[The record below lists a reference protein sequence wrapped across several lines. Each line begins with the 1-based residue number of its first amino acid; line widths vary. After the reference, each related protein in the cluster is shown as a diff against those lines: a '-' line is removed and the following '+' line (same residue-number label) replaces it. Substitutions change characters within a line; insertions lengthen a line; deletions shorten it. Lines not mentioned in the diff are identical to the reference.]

1 MRQIFASPR
10 LDNVD
15 RVVALLRIGGIEP
28 IVSNR
33 KRWAEG
39 WDRRH
44 MPYSDRQTKAQWP
57 QVWVHPDDLA
67 RAREILRDADVVPT
81 TRVPEGGYVSP
92 SASAPVDAASRASR
106 MRLWLLAACTLG
118 AVLVTLHLFGVL

>member
-15 RVVALLRIGGIEP
+15 RVVALLRIGGVEP
-28 IVSNR
+28 IISNR

-44 MPYSDRQTKAQWP
+44 MPYSDRQTKEQWP

-67 RAREILRDADVVPT
+67 RAREILREANVVPT
-81 TRVPEGGYVSP
+81 TRVPDYNYTP
-92 SASAPVDAASRASR
+92 PQAASAPPNRLSRL
-106 MRLWLLAACTLG
+106 RLALLAACAF
-118 AVLVTLHLFGVL
+118 AVLWFALHGFGLL

>member
-15 RVVALLRIGGIEP
+15 RVVALLRIGGVEP

-39 WDRRH
+39 WDRHH
-44 MPYSDRQTKAQWP
+44 MPYSDRQTKKDWP
-57 QVWVHPDDLA
+57 QVWVHPDDLV
-67 RAREILRDADVVPT
+67 RAREILRDANVVPT
-81 TRVPEGGYVSP
+81 TRVQDPYYIPAEPLAAGGAVT
-92 SASAPVDAASRASR
+92 RL
-106 MRLWLLAACTLG
+106 RLWLLAACALG
-118 AVLVTLHLFGVL
+118 AVLVGLRLFGAF

>member
-15 RVVALLRIGGIEP
+15 RVVALLRIGGVEP

-67 RAREILRDADVVPT
+67 RARELLRDADVVPT
-81 TRVPEGGYVSP
+81 TRSLDYNYAPP
-92 SASAPVDAASRASR
+92 TAAFASSGRPGRL
-106 MRLWLLAACTLG
+106 RLWLLSACAA
-118 AVLVTLHLFGVL
+118 AVVLFALHLFGIL

>member
-15 RVVALLRIGGIEP
+15 RVVALLRIGGVEP

-39 WDRRH
+39 WDRNH

-57 QVWVHPDDLA
+57 QVWVRPDDLA

-81 TRVPEGGYVSP
+81 TRSP
-92 SASAPVDAASRASR
+92 DYNYTPPTAAFARPGKPSRL
-106 MRLWLLAACTLG
+106 RLYLLG
-118 AVLVTLHLFGVL
+118 ACALAVAVFAARLFGLF

>member
-1 MRQIFASPR
+1 MRRIFASPR

-15 RVVALLRIGGIEP
+15 RVVALLRIGGVDP

-33 KRWAEG
+33 KPWAEG

-44 MPYSDRQTKAQWP
+44 MPYSDRQTKEQWP

-67 RAREILRDADVVPT
+67 RAREILRDSNVVPT
-81 TRVPEGGYVSP
+81 TRVPDFNYRPAEP
-92 SASAPVDAASRASR
+92 AAAPARRGSR
-106 MRLWLLAACTLG
+106 LQLGLLG
-118 AVLVTLHLFGVL
+118 ACVIGATLVALRLFGVL

>member
-15 RVVALLRIGGIEP
+15 RVVALLRIGGVEP
-28 IVSNR
+28 IISNR

-44 MPYSDRQTKAQWP
+44 MPYSDRQTKSDWP

-67 RAREILRDADVVPT
+67 RAREILREADVVPT
-81 TRVPEGGYVSP
+81 TRSP
-92 SASAPVDAASRASR
+92 DYNYTPPVAAFASTGTASRL
-106 MRLWLLAACTLG
+106 RLGLLG
-118 AVLVTLHLFGVL
+118 ACAVAVVVFALHLFGVF

>member
-15 RVVALLRIGGIEP
+15 RVVALLRIGGVEP

-44 MPYSDRQTKAQWP
+44 MPYSDRQTRDQWP

-81 TRVPEGGYVSP
+81 TRSP
-92 SASAPVDAASRASR
+92 DYNYTPPAAASASAGTPGRL
-106 MRLWLLAACTLG
+106 RLWLLGGC
-118 AVLVTLHLFGVL
+118 AVAVVLFALRMLRVI

>member
-15 RVVALLRIGGIEP
+15 RVVALLRIGGVEP

-33 KRWAEG
+33 KPWAEG

-44 MPYSDRQTKAQWP
+44 IPYSDRQTKAQWP

-67 RAREILRDADVVPT
+67 RAREILRDTNVVPT
-81 TRVPEGGYVSP
+81 TRV
-92 SASAPVDAASRASR
+92 ADFKRIAAEPPAATTSRANR
-106 MRLWLLAACTLG
+106 LRLWLLAACALG
-118 AVLVTLHLFGVL
+118 AALVGLHLFGVL

>member
-15 RVVALLRIGGIEP
+15 RVVALLRIGGVEP

-39 WDRRH
+39 YDRHH
-44 MPYSDRQTKAQWP
+44 MPYSDRQTKKDWP
-57 QVWVHPDDLA
+57 QVWVRPDDLV
-67 RAREILRDADVVPT
+67 RAREILRDAKVVPT
-81 TRVPEGGYVSP
+81 TRVQGDPNYIPAEPPARAS
-92 SASAPVDAASRASR
+92 SAPGRL
-106 MRLWLLAACTLG
+106 RLWLLAACTVG
-118 AVLVTLHLFGVL
+118 AVLVGLRLFGAF

>member
-15 RVVALLRIGGIEP
+15 RVVALLRIGGVEP

-39 WDRRH
+39 YDRNH
-44 MPYSDRQTKAQWP
+44 MPYSDRQTKKDWP
-57 QVWVHPDDLA
+57 QVWVRPEELV
-67 RAREILRDADVVPT
+67 RAREILRDANVVPT
-81 TRVPEGGYVSP
+81 TRMPDSNYIPAEPLVATG
-92 SASAPVDAASRASR
+92 APRR
-106 MRLWLLAACTLG
+106 LRLWLLAACALG
-118 AVLVTLHLFGVL
+118 AVLVGLRLFGAF

>member
-15 RVVALLRIGGIEP
+15 RVVALLRIGGVEP

-33 KRWAEG
+33 KPWAEG

-67 RAREILRDADVVPT
+67 RAREILRDTNVVPT
-81 TRVPEGGYVSP
+81 TR
-92 SASAPVDAASRASR
+92 APDLNFVLAQAPAAPARGNKL
-106 MRLWLLAACTLG
+106 RLWLLVACALG
-118 AVLVTLHLFGVL
+118 ATLIGLHLFGVL